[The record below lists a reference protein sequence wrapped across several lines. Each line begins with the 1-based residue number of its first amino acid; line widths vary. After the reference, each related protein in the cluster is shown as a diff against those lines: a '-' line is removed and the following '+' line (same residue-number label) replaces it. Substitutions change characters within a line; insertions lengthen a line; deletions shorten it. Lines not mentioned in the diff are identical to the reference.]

1 MPEGASRKPLV
12 VGLTGGIGSGKSEVA
27 NAFAATGID
36 VTDTDALA
44 HALTAPGERGYE
56 AVLAA
61 FGPDFRQTD
70 GTLDRAALRRRVFA
84 DAAARARLEAILHP
98 LIRAAARREVAA
110 WTSPYG
116 MLVVP
121 LLLERGGPS
130 GVDRVLVVDCPE
142 DEQVRRV
149 VARSGLT
156 EADVRAIMA
165 TQLSRADRLAR
176 ADDTLDNT
184 GPVSAILPQVVGT
197 RPALP
202 GPGRGERYS
211 RWRPGD
217 TEPGRRMM
225 APDRDDLRQN
235 AGSK

>member
-1 MPEGASRKPLV
+1 MAEGTSGKPLV
-12 VGLTGGIGSGKSEVA
+12 IGLTGGIGSGKSAVA
-27 NAFAATGID
+27 NAFAAASID

-56 AVLAA
+56 EVLAA

-70 GTLDRAALRRRVFA
+70 GTIDRAALRRLVFA

-98 LIRAAARREVAA
+98 LIRSAARHEVAA

-116 MLVVP
+116 VLVVP
-121 LLLERGGPS
+121 LLLERGGLE

-165 TQLSRADRLAR
+165 TQLSRGERLAR
-176 ADDTLDNT
+176 ADDTLDNA
-184 GPVSAILPQVVGT
+184 GPLSAIAPQVSAL
-197 RPALP
+197 
-202 GPGRGERYS
+202 
-211 RWRPGD
+211 
-217 TEPGRRMM
+217 
-225 APDRDDLRQN
+225 DLRYRALAAASVNVAAAQ
-235 AGSK
+235 GDDGLIPDDE